1 MGDSGADSISAND
14 GLSDTIDCGD
24 NLHDVVTYDAA
35 LDEISNCEFQN
46 PLAPRRRRRPKACFR
61 GAAGSRGSQQ

>member
-1 MGDSGADSISAND
+1 VLGDGGEDSISAND

-24 NLHDVVTYDAA
+24 NLHDVVYYDAE

-46 PLAPRRRRRPKACFR
+46 P
-61 GAAGSRGSQQ
+61 